1 MSVKVWWPLF
11 PLLFLIVL
19 VCLITALV
27 RVKRRG
33 GTTRNGWLALSLA
46 LFFYLMTWV
55 VGEMGMRW
63 LHMPVS
69 NIAELFILFNI
80 VYFTRMGWKDIAWLN
95 VVALVAIAADFALHY
110 ILK

>member
-19 VCLITALV
+19 ICLITALV
-27 RVKRRG
+27 RAKRRG
-33 GTTRNGWLALSLA
+33 ATTGKEWLVLSFA
-46 LFFYLMTWV
+46 IFFYLMTWV
-55 VGEMGMRW
+55 VGEMGMRH

-69 NIAELFILFNI
+69 NIAEFFILFNI
-80 VYFTRMGWKDIAWLN
+80 FYFARKGWKDIAWLHG
-95 VVALVAIAADFALHY
+95 VALAAIAADFALHF